1 MEGPPAPL
9 TDAEVL
15 ALKKRYR
22 AALNRLT
29 PPMLLAGLLTGLL
42 IISAQATFLRG
53 PRPVFLWGP
62 VALELIGILAFSGR
76 RRWGMAALCAGFLLV
91 HARCLPEAA
100 LLARRLHP

>member
-1 MEGPPAPL
+1 MADSPAPL

-29 PPMLLAGLLTGLL
+29 GPLALAGLLTGFL
-42 IISAQATFLRG
+42 IVSVQATLLRG

-62 VALELIGILAFSGR
+62 VALELILVLLYSGR
-76 RRWGMAALCAGFLLV
+76 RRWGMVALCGVFMAAHVRF
-91 HARCLPEAA
+91 LPEAA
-100 LLARRLHP
+100 RVVQRQRP

>member
-1 MEGPPAPL
+1 MAESPAPL

-29 PPMLLAGLLTGLL
+29 GPLALAGLLTGLL
-42 IISAQATFLRG
+42 IIATQATMLRG

-62 VALELIGILAFSGR
+62 VAIELILILVFTGR
-76 RRWGMAALCAGFLLV
+76 RRWGMAALCGVFLV
-91 HARCLPEAA
+91 AHVRCLPQAA
-100 LLARRLHP
+100 LVTRRPGP